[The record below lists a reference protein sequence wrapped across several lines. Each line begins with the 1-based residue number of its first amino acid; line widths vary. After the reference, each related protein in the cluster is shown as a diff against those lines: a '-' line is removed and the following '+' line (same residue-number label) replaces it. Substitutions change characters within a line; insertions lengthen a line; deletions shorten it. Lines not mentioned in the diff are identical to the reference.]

1 MDEQTMLRNEVRKHL
16 GEVGDDAAK
25 YRNFLNTMAKFHKYS
40 LVEQFNLHD
49 RAPDD
54 ATAVASEDVWR
65 RVFHTELAAD
75 AAGIPLLVARQDN
88 QYAIRYVYDV
98 RDTVGFRNG
107 DAELQDV
114 LWDFTP
120 ADELAAKHA
129 LGGTQGQSLDAVI
142 QEKAAA
148 LIRER
153 HIEPADFIAHS
164 VEYVVRARLGLPQ
177 SQISSI
183 EEDIPQN
190 VHIAVIL
197 NAVHEVSKDMLDAL
211 GNAIRV
217 EHERAQRDK
226 EAESNDRGRDP
237 AQPLWRM
244 GEYETGLFAPDTAG
258 RVGADGARGD
268 RGAVSERLRRRGV
281 RSVRTD
287 DGGGLQAG
295 RRDGGTKEARRDEV
309 DPSVQQRPRGSAGDS
324 AVRGDASDRGSIHVG
339 SLSIEIPQELNAEAA
354 EGLFS
359 EIQHARE
366 EGRITE
372 VESRDGYLSFV
383 RELMSA
389 DGMAQEERD
398 GLIGRAYYAVAV
410 TYGAVPERDVS
421 SQAQEADAQS
431 VDTSPDIPEEPSM
444 EMSIK
449 AWYRGHHADDP
460 SGEFLHDIT
469 FRELDDALPM
479 GSALYPYAGIDSSD
493 VREILFTQLAEL
505 SGRSYDDIARAWIGT
520 PAAEAR
526 REHEEASIVEESTIE
541 AEVQESADTIGDT
554 ASDDATRE
562 KTEEGTAEPSRAA
575 EEQGVE
581 KPIAEQPF
589 PDPEVIAEPGSSIP
603 EELAPGAAEGEQ
615 EHTVDLSRL
624 DLAAD
629 MTTTAGKRA
638 VFQRNLAAV
647 QIANDLEQSGRMA
660 TEEELAVL
668 RSYSGFGGIPEAFDT
683 RNASWHSE
691 YEQAKGIM
699 TDAEF
704 TSARASTLDA
714 FYTPPEIIQAIYE
727 GLHKAGF
734 QAGNILDPSTG
745 TGRFLQYMPEDMKR
759 ESIRVGVE
767 LDLLSAKIAR
777 YSSDNARIIQ
787 RGFERTR
794 FPNHSFDLAIS
805 NVPFGDYIITD
816 TNFTKN
822 YFVHDYFLKKMMDEV
837 RPGGLVVA
845 ITSHGTMDKK
855 DETLRRELAQK
866 GELIRA
872 VRLPNQLFAGAGTDA
887 LSDLLIF
894 RKRERELAADAPLP
908 EWVHAD
914 RQEHTY
920 YHGGE
925 DITSEYYVNHYFM
938 QHPENILGTPSVQR
952 TAFGVAPY
960 VEGHDGKALAEE
972 LSAALS
978 SLPEQTYQP
987 SAQPLPIPKEE
998 DAPEKNQPFGYYEKD
1013 GSIVY
1018 YSPQGEA
1025 EARIFDE
1032 KTSVQVHMAM
1042 QIRDRIRAMYD
1053 AELRDCN
1060 DAELIQHQT
1069 ALRELYD
1076 SYTKKYGNIFKDTRL
1091 RRHFGDDASYPLLT
1105 SLEVVEDGELVG
1117 LSDIFSKRTIHA
1129 YTPPTHA
1136 DTPSEALMI
1145 SMQEKGRVDIPYMS
1159 SLTDLPAKEIIKD
1172 LEYVSIF
1179 EDMETNSYVP
1189 ADEYLSGDV
1198 RGRMEK
1204 LAQQRQKWQREM
1216 EGIAREQTFP
1226 IPKLFPHGQSDMA
1239 LSMKKLYQVGV
1250 SGVRDF
1256 TDEEKKDLFRGEN
1269 RGYFYFVMSHTG
1281 EFHQEQYFRF
1291 LTENAPEFAQ
1301 QLNDPLFYLEC
1312 LRNDLRFGFTVNDTH
1327 RIFSD
1332 TLNAIGIRESDSG
1345 KFITDKMM
1353 GFLYQK
1359 FSAYQNGAHP
1369 EVLETAQLAIDL
1381 QEYLRSYDERLK
1393 QVCENST
1400 DSLIAY
1406 LRNEIGR
1413 AEKNYA
1419 ALEKVKPKDLTADE
1433 IKINLG
1439 ATWIPADDIDQF
1451 IADTLE
1457 CRSLQRIVQ
1466 YAPATGEWRVE
1477 KKNHVSSNKVKMYST
1492 YGTQNTSA
1500 LDVLEAALNH
1510 RQIRIRDEE
1519 GRVNEKASLLVAQK
1533 MDDLRDAFVK
1543 WVYQDEDRKHRLVSY
1558 YNRHFNNIVPRTFD
1572 GACLTF
1578 PGMNPAIELKP
1589 HQKNA
1594 VARTMFGGNTLLAHV
1609 VGAGK
1614 TFEMQAS
1621 AMESKRIGLCK
1632 KSLMIMPGHL
1642 TEQFGAEFLRLYPN
1656 AKILVATPKD
1666 FQKGKRAEFC
1676 AKITGQD
1683 WDAVIMS
1690 YEQFG
1695 KIPLS
1700 LERQEQFV
1708 KHEIEQLTDSLAQM
1722 EQGNRS
1728 VFTIKQTEKQI
1739 KTLRRKY
1746 AAIMEAY
1753 QDRQD
1758 ATITFEQLGVDRL
1771 YVDEAHFYKNLSFT
1785 TKIQGLN
1792 ATGAEKSTDLLAKIQ
1807 YLNEITNE
1815 RGVVFATGTPI
1826 SNSMAELYTMQR
1838 YLRPSRLKSQGLYH
1852 FDAWASTFGQ
1862 ETTTM
1867 EIDPAGKGFRA
1878 KTRFARFNNIPEL
1891 TSMFKEF
1898 ADVKTA
1904 EGLKLPVPE
1913 YEIEIVKSDASAVQ
1927 KELVDRLAERA
1938 KRIRQRNPIKLREGA
1953 DPSSGKGMDNMLVV
1967 IKEGQSTALNPRI
1980 LNADYEDNPTGKVSL
1995 CANNVYRIYERTIAQ
2010 KSTQVVFC
2018 DQSTPNS
2025 KAPYNVYDDLREKLM
2040 DRGIP
2045 KEQIA
2050 FIHDYDTPAKKE
2062 QLFAK
2067 VRKGDVRVL
2076 LGSSDKLGVGTN
2088 IQNKLIA
2095 SHDLDCPW
2103 KPSQIE
2109 QRFGRIV
2116 RRGNENKQVKIFR
2129 YVTDSTFDSYMWQT
2143 NETKQRFISQVFTE
2157 QIPVREAEDVDE
2169 FTMTYAQLKAACTG
2183 NPLYKE
2189 QFELRNDLQKLEAE
2203 RAQYLDD
2210 HARMENQLNVHLP
2223 VAIKTA
2229 DSFVQALRADVN
2241 TLNAHSQDESLVLQG
2256 ETYRTPEEIGK
2267 AFAECARAIYD
2278 GKLAETP
2285 RGEYRGLKVSV
2296 VRGDKRGM
2304 EVALTGMSSTRFPIG
2319 LTTPEENASRL
2330 ANAPKRIDE
2339 KLASAAAEL
2348 DRLHQEVKD
2357 CKEGLEKP
2365 FAKEEEYRAKTRRMN
2380 EVSLQIEEQNRKEE
2394 HAETKGL
2401 EQQNAAT
2408 R

>member
-1 MDEQTMLRNEVRKHL
+1 MSEQEMLRNEVRKHL
-16 GEVGDDAAK
+16 GEVGDDIAK

-40 LVEQFNLHD
+40 LVEQFNLHGC
-49 RAPDD
+49 APDD
-54 ATAVASEDVWR
+54 ATAVASEDIWR
-65 RVFHTELAAD
+65 KVFHTELAAD
-75 AAGIPLLVARQDN
+75 AAGIPLLVAQPDN

-129 LGGTQGQSLDAVI
+129 LGGAQGQSLDAVI
-142 QEKAAA
+142 QEKAAT

-177 SQISSI
+177 SQISSM
-183 EEDIPQN
+183 EESIPQN

-197 NAVHEVSKDMLDAL
+197 NSVHEVSKDILDAL
-211 GNAIRV
+211 GNAIRA
-217 EHERAQRDK
+217 EHERAHRDK
-226 EAESNDRGRDP
+226 EAESNDRGRNP

-244 GEYETGLFAPDTAG
+244 GEYETGLFAPDAAG
-258 RVGADGARGD
+258 RVGEDGARGD

-295 RRDGGTKEARRDEV
+295 RSNGGTQEARRDEV

-324 AVRGDASDRGSIHVG
+324 AVRGDASDRGSTHVG

-354 EGLFS
+354 EGIFS
-359 EIQHARE
+359 EIQRARE

-372 VESRDGYLSFV
+372 MESRDRYLSFV

-389 DGMAQEERD
+389 DGMGQEERD
-398 GLIGRAYYAVAV
+398 ALIGRAYYAVAV
-410 TYGAVPERDVS
+410 TYGSVPERRTS
-421 SQAQEADAQS
+421 SQAQEAAAPS
-431 VDTSPDIPEEPSM
+431 VGTSPDIPEEPSM

-449 AWYRGHHADDP
+449 AWYRGHHGDDP

-520 PAAEAR
+520 PAAEVR
-526 REHEEASIVEESTIE
+526 REHEEAVIVEESTIE
-541 AEVQESADTIGDT
+541 AEVQALADPTGDAVSDDT
-554 ASDDATRE
+554 ARG
-562 KTEEGTAEPSRAA
+562 KPEERPAEPSRAA
-575 EEQGVE
+575 AEQAVE
-581 KPIAEQPF
+581 KPIAGQPF
-589 PDPEVIAEPGSSIP
+589 PNPEVTAESGSSIP
-603 EELAPGAAEGEQ
+603 EELAPGSTEGEQ

-629 MTTTAGKRA
+629 MTTTVGKRA

-668 RSYSGFGGIPEAFDT
+668 RAYSGFGGIPEAFDA

-714 FYTPPEIIQAIYE
+714 FYTPPEIIQAIYG
-727 GLHKAGF
+727 GLHNAGF
-734 QAGNILDPSTG
+734 RAGNILDPSTG

-767 LDLLSAKIAR
+767 LDLLTAKIAR

-816 TNFTKN
+816 TNYAKN

-872 VRLPNQLFAGAGTDA
+872 VRLPNRLFAGAGTDA

-914 RQEHTY
+914 RQESNDY
-920 YHGGE
+920 RGGKF
-925 DITSEYYVNHYFM
+925 ITSEYYVNHYFVE
-938 QHPENILGTPSVQR
+938 HPEDILGTPSVR
-952 TAFGVAPY
+952 SSAFGITPY
-960 VEGHDGKALAEE
+960 VDGHDGKALAEE
-972 LSAALS
+972 LSAALA
-978 SLPEQTYQP
+978 SLPEQTYQQK
-987 SAQPLPIPKEE
+987 AQSLPPPKEE
-998 DAPEKNQPFGYYEKD
+998 EAPEKNQPFGYYEKD
-1013 GSIVY
+1013 GDIVY
-1018 YSPQGEA
+1018 FSPEGTIETQN
-1025 EARIFDE
+1025 FD
-1032 KTSVQVHMAM
+1032 KKSAAQVRLAM
-1042 QIRDRIRAMYD
+1042 QIRDRIHAMYD
-1053 AELRDCN
+1053 AELRDCS
-1060 DAELIQHQT
+1060 DAELIQHQS

-1076 SYTKKYGNIFKDTRL
+1076 TYTKTYGNIFKDTRL
-1091 RRHFGDDASYPLLT
+1091 RRSFANDASYPLLT
-1105 SLEVVEDGELVG
+1105 SLEVIEDGELVG

-1145 SMQEKGRVDIPYMS
+1145 SMQEKGKVDIPYMS
-1159 SLTDLPAKEIIKD
+1159 SLTELSPEEIVGD

-1179 EDMETNSYVP
+1179 EDIETNTYVP

-1198 RGRMEK
+1198 RGRMER
-1204 LAQQRQKWQREM
+1204 LEQQRQKWQQEM
-1216 EGIAREQTFP
+1216 EGIAKEQTFP
-1226 IPKLFPHGQSDMA
+1226 IPKLFSYSASNTKISVDENKLQRWNA
-1239 LSMKKLYQVGV
+1239 L
-1250 SGVRDF
+1250 RDF
-1256 TDEEKKDLFRGEN
+1256 SDAEKEELFRKEN
-1269 RGYFYFVMSHTG
+1269 RGAFYHVMKSAAPHIR
-1281 EFHQEQYFRF
+1281 ERYFRF
-1291 LTENAPEFAQ
+1291 LENRPEAVQ
-1301 QLNDPLFYLEC
+1301 ELNDPLFYLEC
-1312 LRNDLRFGFTVNDTH
+1312 LRNDLRFDFTINDTH

-1332 TLNAIGIRESDSG
+1332 TLDAIGIGKRDSG
-1345 KFITDKMM
+1345 GLIDSKMM
-1353 GFLYQK
+1353 GFLYQA
-1359 FSAYQNGAHP
+1359 FSAYQNGAYP
-1369 EVLETAQLAIDL
+1369 EALEIGRLAIDL
-1381 QEYLRSYDERLK
+1381 QEYQHSYDERLK
-1393 QVCENST
+1393 QVCESST
-1400 DSLIAY
+1400 DPLITY
-1406 LRNEIGR
+1406 LRGEIRR

-1439 ATWIPADDIDQF
+1439 ATWIAAEDIEQF

-1466 YAPATGEWRVE
+1466 YAPATGEWKVE
-1477 KKNHVSSNKVKMYST
+1477 KTNHIYANKVKMYST
-1492 YGTQNTSA
+1492 YGTQETSA

-1510 RQIRIRDEE
+1510 RQIRIRDDN
-1519 GRVNEKASLLVAQK
+1519 GIVNERASLLIAQK
-1533 MDDLRDAFVK
+1533 MDDLRDAFLK
-1543 WVYQDEDRKHRLVSY
+1543 WVYQDEDRKRRLVSY

-1572 GACLTF
+1572 GSRLTF
-1578 PGMNPAIELKP
+1578 PGMNPEIELKS

-1708 KHEIEQLTDSLAQM
+1708 KHEIEQLTDSLSQM
-1722 EQGNRS
+1722 KEERS
-1728 VFTIKQTEKQI
+1728 GSGFSIKQTEKQI
-1739 KTLRRKY
+1739 KTLQRKY
-1746 AAIMEAY
+1746 AAIMDAY
-1753 QDRQD
+1753 QNRQD

-1815 RGVVFATGTPI
+1815 RGVIFATGTPI

-1838 YLRPSRLKSQGLYH
+1838 YLRPSRLESQGLYH

-1904 EGLKLPVPE
+1904 ESLKLPVPA
-1913 YEIEIVKSDASAVQ
+1913 YDIEIVKADASAVQ

-1967 IKEGQSTALNPRI
+1967 IKEGQSAALNPRI
-1980 LNADYEDNPTGKVSL
+1980 LDADYEDNPTGKVSL
-1995 CANNVYRIYERTIAQ
+1995 CADNVYDIYQKTTVQ
-2010 KSTQVVFC
+2010 KSTQVIFC

-2025 KAPYNVYDDLREKLM
+2025 KAPYNVYNDLREKLM
-2040 DRGIP
+2040 ERGVP

-2050 FIHDYDTPAKKE
+2050 FIHDYDTPEKKE
-2062 QLFAK
+2062 RLFAK
-2067 VRKGDVRVL
+2067 VRKGDVRIL

-2129 YVTDSTFDSYMWQT
+2129 YVTDATFDSYMWQT
-2143 NETKQRFISQVFTE
+2143 NEVKQRFISQVFTE
-2157 QIPVREAEDVDE
+2157 QIPAREAEDVDE

-2241 TLNAHSQDESLVLQG
+2241 TLNVHSQDESLVLQG

-2278 GKLAETP
+2278 GQLTETP

-2348 DRLHQEVKD
+2348 DRLNQEVKD
-2357 CKEGLEKP
+2357 CKEGLGKP

-2380 EVSLQIEEQNRKEE
+2380 EVSLQIEEQNKKEE
-2394 HAETKGL
+2394 RAETKGL
-2401 EQQNAAT
+2401 EQQNAVT